1 MNYYVDTCIYVNLFN
16 KEVAENGFS
25 YWEIARK
32 FFDKISRDGDLI
44 YYSGY
49 LLKELSYV
57 LGDELFI
64 ENISTFLHSGNF
76 IKAKLT
82 NQEYIESKWIHKVN
96 KNIGFFDVTHML
108 LAKKTKTILV
118 TRDKELLE
126 LCKKYNVQTKTP
138 EEVLSFR

>member
-1 MNYYVDTCIYVNLFN
+1 
-16 KEVAENGFS
+16 
-25 YWEIARK
+25 
-32 FFDKISRDGDLI
+32 
-44 YYSGY
+44 
-49 LLKELSYV
+49 LKELSYV